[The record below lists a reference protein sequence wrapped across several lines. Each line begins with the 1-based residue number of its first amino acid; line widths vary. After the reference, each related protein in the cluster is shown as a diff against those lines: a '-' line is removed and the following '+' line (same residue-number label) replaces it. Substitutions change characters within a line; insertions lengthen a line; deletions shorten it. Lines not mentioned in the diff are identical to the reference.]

1 MTIYSCRDASSLLI
15 DDSVAAAPA
24 TAAAAA
30 TKPATAEERFFFA
43 CFDFSPPLR
52 ALFSFLFLASLT
64 LDELLK
70 NGNIFSPTSMS
81 QVCSGKS
88 CIKREKEKKNFYTYI
103 QNVSFTNFMA
113 TAGLNL
119 SAKAICTTREKFG
132 ISLLRN

>member
-15 DDSVAAAPA
+15 DDSSAAAPA

-64 LDELLK
+64 LAELLK
-70 NGNIFSPTSMS
+70 NGNIF
-81 QVCSGKS
+81 
-88 CIKREKEKKNFYTYI
+88 
-103 QNVSFTNFMA
+103 FTNLNEPSMFRQIMYKERERKKKLLYLHPERFLHEIHGHCGTKLLSEGYLHHMA
-113 TAGLNL
+113 EVRHILA
-119 SAKAICTTREKFG
+119 
-132 ISLLRN
+132 